1 MTFRDRRRAGREAA
15 GGSLS
20 GDCRVTQPDWA
31 LVPVLGLPALAL
43 AALGLAAKGLAS
55 RRDCPVTSN
64 RPARQPR
71 PGPTRS
77 RQRVRPLPQ
86 GTSLYTPGA
95 SPARQATEHRSARTL
110 IYLHQ
115 LPRWIAPLLL
125 VVFLIA
131 GLAVRGP
138 VGAVALCLV
147 AAVLAWLAALSWP
160 RLPAG
165 GRAGRVLAVVIM
177 LALAGY
183 QASR

>member
-1 MTFRDRRRAGREAA
+1 MLTANGLAGRRDR
-15 GGSLS
+15 
-20 GDCRVTQPDWA
+20 
-31 LVPVLGLPALAL
+31 
-43 AALGLAAKGLAS
+43 
-55 RRDCPVTSN
+55 PVTSN
-64 RPARQPR
+64 RPAQQSRSR
-71 PGPTRS
+71 PARS
-77 RQRVRPLPQ
+77 RQRARPLPQ

-95 SPARQATEHRSARTL
+95 SPARQTTERRSARTL

-138 VGAVALCLV
+138 AGAVALCLV

-160 RLPAG
+160 RLSAG
-165 GRAGRVLAVVIM
+165 GRLGRVLAVAFM

-183 QASR
+183 QATR

>member
-1 MTFRDRRRAGREAA
+1 MGPAGR
-15 GGSLS
+15 
-20 GDCRVTQPDWA
+20 
-31 LVPVLGLPALAL
+31 
-43 AALGLAAKGLAS
+43 
-55 RRDCPVTSN
+55 RDSPVTTN
-64 RPARQPR
+64 RPTGQTRPRQ
-71 PGPTRS
+71 TRS

-86 GTSLYTPGA
+86 GTSLFTPGA
-95 SPARQATEHRSARTL
+95 SPARQATERRSARTL

-115 LPRWIAPLLL
+115 LPRWIAPVLL

-138 VGAVALCLV
+138 AGAVALCLV

-165 GRAGRVLAVVIM
+165 GRMGRVLAVALM

-183 QASR
+183 QATR